1 MPRPTK
7 NAVKYKNVMG
17 RPPKIDETTLA
28 KLEDAFMNAFTDE
41 MACIYA
47 GINPSTLYRY
57 IEANPDFGERKEM
70 LKKSPNL
77 LAQKTIV
84 KDIENVG
91 GARYW
96 AERRMPEFM
105 PKSKI
110 EHSGG
115 IDLSEGAEMST
126 EEKAALEVLRAA
138 RRKRIEANS
147 DKMA

>member
-1 MPRPTK
+1 MTPE
-7 NAVKYKNVMG
+7 V
-17 RPPKIDETTLA
+17 IQ
-28 KLEDAFMNAFTDE
+28 KLEDAFMNAFSDE

-47 GINPSTLYRY
+47 SISEATLYSY
-57 IEANPDFGERKEM
+57 CKENPEFAERKER

-115 IDLSEGAEMST
+115 IDLSEGTEMST

-147 DKMA
+147 DKMQ